1 MTTIN
6 FKRGDTLSLAG
17 TYKVD
22 GVATSVA
29 AMTIRSQ
36 VRQFSGDLT
45 QELTVTKT
53 AGVGTFTLS
62 ATATQTVVWPL
73 TTLKCDIEFSLSGVV
88 QSTETFSIAVQED
101 ITQ

>member
-17 TYKVD
+17 TYKVE
-22 GVATSVA
+22 GVASSVS

-36 VRQFSGDLT
+36 VRQFSGDLV
-45 QELTVTKT
+45 QDLTVVKS
-53 AGVGTFTLS
+53 AGVGTFSLS
-62 ATATQTVVWPL
+62 ATAAQTAAWPL

-101 ITQ
+101 VTQ